1 MNVKTLAQSLPDSAF
16 HNIRWREGTNERLMG
31 RFVALRV
38 RCAGGNV
45 GKVRPL
51 PDQWLLIEWP
61 ADQAETGE
69 IVPAPLLQMSA

>member
-31 RFVALRV
+31 RFAALRL
-38 RCAGGNV
+38 RCAV

-61 ADQAETGE
+61 ADQAEPE
-69 IVPAPLLQMSA
+69 K